1 MQQSKKQQNDEFFNI
16 PMLHLSTNFHK
27 NISAWKLVPKC
38 ANRQKSDK
46 NITSLTEVNT
56 QFALKSL

>member
-1 MQQSKKQQNDEFFNI
+1 MCTHAAVKKKQQNDEFFNI

-38 ANRQKSDK
+38 ANRQKK
-46 NITSLTEVNT
+46 RQKHNLTD
-56 QFALKSL
+56 